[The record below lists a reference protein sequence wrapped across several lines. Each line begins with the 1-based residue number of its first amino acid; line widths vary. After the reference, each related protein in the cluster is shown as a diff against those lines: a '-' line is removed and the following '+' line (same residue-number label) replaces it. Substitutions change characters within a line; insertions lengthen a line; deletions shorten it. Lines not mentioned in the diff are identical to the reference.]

1 MPEIQQVMPACL
13 PRLSDRVAIGV
24 LTRTYPPALVDQVLA
39 VCGRVERRH
48 RLLPAR
54 LVVYYV
60 LALALFA
67 GVAYEE
73 VLRCLV
79 ETLRG
84 AAWWPNP
91 REPWRTW
98 RIPAKSALVQARARL
113 GAAPL
118 RLLFEQAAQPLA
130 TEHTPGAWYRGLRVL
145 AIDGSCLDVADTPAN
160 AAAFG
165 RPGTGRGQGVG
176 AFPQVR
182 LVALAECGTH
192 AITKVAIGPYTIGE
206 ITLAP
211 RVLEQLGPGML
222 TLADRGL
229 LAVELWRQA
238 CSTGAALLWRAKT
251 GTTGHALPVDQ
262 ELADGSWLSRLDA
275 GGHRRRDPRGPVIVR
290 VLDYTLE
297 DPGRPGHRQR
307 YRLVTSILDPAEAPA
322 GELAALYHQRW
333 ELEGALDELKT
344 HQRGPRAV
352 LRSKTPEG
360 VEQEVYAHLLVH
372 YAIRALMH
380 QAALDAGTDPDRL
393 SFTRS
398 LRIVR
403 RQLITQA
410 AFSP

>member
-1 MPEIQQVMPACL
+1 MPGIQQARPACP

-24 LTRTYPPALVDQVLA
+24 LTRTYPPALVDRVLA
-39 VCGRVERRH
+39 QTGRVERRH

-73 VLRCLV
+73 VLRWLV
-79 ETLRG
+79 AGLRG

-98 RIPAKSALVQARARL
+98 RVPAKSALVQARARL

-118 RLLFEQAAQPLA
+118 RVLFEQAAQPLA
-130 TEHTPGAWYRGLRVL
+130 TAQTQGAWYRGLRLL
-145 AIDGSCLDVADTPAN
+145 ALDGTCLDVADTPAN
-160 AAAFG
+160 AATFG

-182 LVALAECGTH
+182 LVGLAECGTH
-192 AITKVAIGPYTIGE
+192 AITRVAVGPYPTGE
-206 ITLAP
+206 TTLAP
-211 RVLEQLGPGML
+211 GVLEGLGPGML
-222 TLADRGL
+222 VLADRGL
-229 LAVELWRQA
+229 LTVELWRQA
-238 CSTGAALLWRAKT
+238 KATGAELVWRAKT
-251 GTTGHALPVDQ
+251 GTTGQALPVDRV
-262 ELADGSWLSRLDA
+262 LADGSWRSRLDA
-275 GGHRRRDPRGPVIVR
+275 GGHRRRDPRGPIVVR
-290 VLDYTLE
+290 VLDYTID
-297 DPGRPGHRQR
+297 DPGRPGHRQG
-307 YRLVTSILDPAEAPA
+307 YRLVTSMLDPAQAPA

-333 ELEGALDELKT
+333 ELEGTLDELKT

-352 LRSKTPEG
+352 LRSKTPDG

-380 QAALDAGTDPDRL
+380 QAALDADLDPDRL
-393 SFTRS
+393 SFVRS

-403 RQLITQA
+403 RQLIAQA